1 MHLFHYIF
9 IVVVVKW
16 PQHRVQTLTR
26 KQTNSLH
33 VSSVLPPS
41 VLYYCNHSPGPG
53 FTWAGGAQ
61 SRGGGGVA
69 QHSLRL
75 RQQRPAPA
83 STLWPVWAEWRGRTL
98 PLLLQLVRGS
108 SSSPSPVCEV
118 WCHHQHWLQLQSVV
132 IITEW
137 AGMCWWCWSRYFTFC
152 WYTLSTVDCRH
163 LHRLNFLPMFRVS
176 SISLTPQQHTTVL

>member
-1 MHLFHYIF
+1 MATTQSPNINKKTDYQS
-9 IVVVVKW
+9 
-16 PQHRVQTLTR
+16 PCVQR
-26 KQTNSLH
+26 IASI
-33 VSSVLPPS
+33 SV
-41 VLYYCNHSPGPG
+41 YCDHSPGPG

-98 PLLLQLVRGS
+98 PLLQLLRGS

-118 WCHHQHWLQLQSVV
+118 WCHQHWLQLQSVV

-137 AGMCWWCWSRYFTFC
+137 GAGMCWLCWSRYFTFC

-176 SISLTPQQHTTVL
+176 SISLTPQQYTTAYNSFVNIFSFWSLP